1 MKSSTAPVVGRSKQE
16 LQMDDDAVSDSYPS
30 TIL

>member
-16 LQMDDDAVSDSYPS
+16 LLMDDDAVSDSYPS